1 MNNPQ
6 KLLALGLSL
15 LAFGARAELPRD
27 VQVERLSPTR
37 IAVVWTGTR
46 VAGEALDIGLSDAQG
61 KTTTRTAMQDDVPGR
76 SGRAELDHDAGARPY
91 VRIDDNKG
99 HHMVVGERVLPLEG
113 GINFRDLGGYRTSDG
128 RTVRWGKLYRSG
140 VMADLTDA
148 DYAYLQTL
156 GIKTICD
163 LRATSE
169 REHSPTQAARIARGG
184 RYLSWDYQQDFDTR
198 AFATA
203 FAGGGD
209 PQETALRLMAGFYR
223 EMPATFASRY
233 REAFAALLE
242 GQGLLFNC
250 SAGKDRTGLLGALV
264 LTALG
269 VEPDAVV
276 SDYAMSQRVPS
287 LKRLQTRMNEAGQQD
302 PGMSALARLP
312 EPALRALMGTDP
324 MYINAAFD
332 QIRADYGS
340 IGAYLEKELGVTA
353 ADRTRL
359 QGLYLEPAPAAR

>member
-1 MNNPQ
+1 MNTPR
-6 KLLALGLSL
+6 KLLALGLGL
-15 LAFGARAELPRD
+15 IAFGARAELPRD

-37 IAVVWTGTR
+37 IAVVWAGAR
-46 VAGEALDIGLSDAQG
+46 AAGETLDIGLSDAEG
-61 KTTTRTAMQDDVPGR
+61 RTAAQAVVQDDVPGAR
-76 SGRAELDHDAGARPY
+76 GRAELEHDAGVRPY
-91 VRIDDNKG
+91 VRIEDDKG
-99 HHMVVGERVLPLEG
+99 HHMVMGERVLPLEG
-113 GINFRDLGGYRTSDG
+113 GINFRDLGGYRTVDG
-128 RTVRWGKLYRSG
+128 RTVRWGRLYRSG

-156 GIKTICD
+156 GIRTICD

-169 REHSPTQAARIARGG
+169 REHSPTQVARIARGG
-184 RYLSWDYQQDFDTR
+184 RYLSWDYRQDFDAG
-198 AFATA
+198 AFAAT

-223 EMPATFASRY
+223 EMPATFAPRY

-242 GQGLLFNC
+242 GHGLLFNC

-287 LKRLQTRMNEAGQQD
+287 LQRLRARTNPAGQQD

-324 MYINAAFD
+324 MYIHAAFD
-332 QIRADYGS
+332 QIRVDHDS
-340 IGAYLEKELGVTA
+340 IDAYLEKELGLTA
-353 ADRTRL
+353 ADRIRL
-359 QGLYLEPAPAAR
+359 QDLYLEPARTP